1 MQWMVFL
8 VLLNVPFHLMILILG
23 PIPPGGSF
31 TYTFRATSYGNS
43 WYHSHFTFQY
53 TDGLVG
59 PLVIHGPSSANWD
72 IDLGSV
78 MINDWLHVS
87 AFKEWFNVQSTTGTG
102 ASAANGLINGNGK
115 WNDGGQ
121 WTNLTFTPG
130 QKHRLRLVN
139 SGTDVFF
146 KVMVDGHTMTVMAAD
161 FVPIVPYQTQVL
173 NIGIGNLTI

>member
-1 MQWMVFL
+1 MDG
-8 VLLNVPFHLMILILG
+8 VPGLTQCISLIRRISQSG

-43 WYHSHFTFQY
+43 WYHSHFTMQY
-53 TDGLVG
+53 TDGLIG
-59 PLVIHGPSSANWD
+59 PLVVHGPSSANWD

-87 AFKEWFNVQSTTGTG
+87 AFSEFFNIESVTGTG
-102 ASAANGLINGNGK
+102 ASAANGLFNGKGK

-121 WTNLTFTPG
+121 WTNLTFTAG
-130 QKHRLRLVN
+130 KKHRLRLVN

-146 KVMVDGHTMTVMAAD
+146 KVMLDGHTMTVMAAD
-161 FVPIVPYQTQVL
+161 FVPITPYQTQVL
-173 NIGIGNLTI
+173 NIGIGELC